1 MRYILHN
8 NSKLAFDI
16 VVYKTYCP
24 LLNSEKIKLPIRQ
37 TNPMNQLIKTHCKT
51 SQQTS
56 FLIQYGESIRS
67 RILKKF
73 PSMQFEISLH

>member
-1 MRYILHN
+1 MTVNLLN
-8 NSKLAFDI
+8 FDI
-16 VVYKTYCP
+16 VVYKTNCP

-37 TNPMNQLIKTHCKT
+37 TNPVNQLIKTHCKT

-56 FLIQYGESIRS
+56 FFQYGESKRS